1 VCNAT
6 DAEGSHTYVTLDEHV
21 AAVALDP
28 HERRL
33 AQLAAAGA
41 SSRQDD
47 DGKAALGCDR
57 TPLSSGN
64 LVWNFA

>member
-6 DAEGSHTYVTLDEHV
+6 DAEGSHTYATLDEHV